1 MRSKKLKYSGKGRAS
16 NSVVKA
22 AAWARANPHE
32 WDFSKVKPEERPMA
46 VAWEYGREKIKLFSR
61 FRSFLAIRDRKRL
74 RKIKKPLETLHGNGL
89 SHIFLTFWK
98 SPHWPKRP
106 FLDLSSKEKKEAFPK
121 VFHEDSK
128 TTSAEILGIVQD
140 VTPHLPFE
148 RKSWRHIHKHFDL
161 EDYILC
167 EIENPVKR
175 VLLVDMNQAPGAI
188 LKSFKDHLFRA
199 GLKQGRG
206 RSTIEKD
213 LLALTVHRLFP
224 KFRTFK
230 AMDAVLGSSDS
241 SNASVLAMEHNR
253 AAHWNYAQCRLGRG
267 WGRKA
272 GKSKNA
278 RPIFQFSR
286 VDADYE
292 DID

>member
-1 MRSKKLKYSGKGRAS
+1 MQSSKGRSSAS
-16 NSVVKA
+16 LLKA
-22 AAWARANPHE
+22 TAWARANPHE
-32 WDFSKVKPEERPMA
+32 WDFSRVKPEEKPMA
-46 VAWEYGREKIKLFSR
+46 VAWEYGREQIDLFLR

-98 SPHWPKRP
+98 SPQWPKKP
-106 FLDLSSKEKKEAFPK
+106 FLDLSSKEKKLAFPK

-128 TTSAEILGIVQD
+128 TTSAEILSIVQD
-140 VTPHLPFE
+140 ITPHLPYE
-148 RKSWRHIHKHFDL
+148 QKSWSDTHKHFDL

-175 VLLVDMNQAPGAI
+175 VLLVDMDQAPGAI
-188 LKSFKDHLFRA
+188 LKSFKDHLYRA

-213 LLALTVHRLFP
+213 LLALTIHRLLP

-241 SNASVLAMEHNR
+241 SNASVLALEHNR
-253 AAHWNYAQCRLGRG
+253 AAYWNYAQSRLGKG

-278 RPIFQFSR
+278 RPVFQFSR
-286 VDADYE
+286 LDADY
-292 DID
+292 DDND